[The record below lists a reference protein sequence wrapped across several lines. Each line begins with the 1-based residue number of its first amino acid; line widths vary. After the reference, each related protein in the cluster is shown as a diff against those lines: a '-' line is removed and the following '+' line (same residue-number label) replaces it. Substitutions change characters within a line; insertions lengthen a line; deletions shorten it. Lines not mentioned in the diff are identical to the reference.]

1 MYDPGPS
8 DDELKAVGLLR
19 EDVTDTS
26 DFQVWP
32 ENWTPFQV
40 FSQLSTQWRVGYS
53 GPTGL
58 DYTAVEW
65 VMSLMKVK
73 KKREVFRAIRI
84 MESSALSQMSK
95 S

>member
-8 DDELKAVGLLR
+8 DDELKAIGLLR
-19 EDVTDTS
+19 EDVTDTT

-32 ENWTPFQV
+32 ENCTPFQV

-53 GPTGL
+53 GPTRL

>member
-8 DDELKAVGLLR
+8 DDELKAIGLLR

-26 DFQVWP
+26 DF
-32 ENWTPFQV
+32 
-40 FSQLSTQWRVGYS
+40 QLSTQWRVGYS